1 MSMKTK
7 EEIGN
12 AQMEVLL
19 ADRQVSLAHSQ
30 QNRLRDFER
39 YYEMKLLLEKNP
51 EEILR
56 LKSKL
61 QETKAKQQEAEALVK
76 ETNNVWEEKMQV
88 LKALN
93 GGEA

>member
-1 MSMKTK
+1 
-7 EEIGN
+7 
-12 AQMEVLL
+12 
-19 ADRQVSLAHSQ
+19 
-30 QNRLRDFER
+30 
-39 YYEMKLLLEKNP
+39 MKLLLEKNP

-61 QETKAKQQEAEALVK
+61 QETKAKLEEAEALVK